1 MLHSS
6 ANGLY
11 VPKLAVSIVEYKK
24 AVSKLK
30 EALAQEK
37 NEFIR
42 DSVIQRFE
50 FCVELAWK
58 TSKKMMGTST
68 TAPKQVIR
76 EMAQNKLIDNVEI
89 WLRAIDE
96 RNLSSHTYNEDLAE
110 KVYDFIK
117 NFYSNFE
124 DLSKKLDK
132 L

>member
-1 MLHSS
+1 M
-6 ANGLY
+6 
-11 VPKLAVSIVEYKK
+11 AVSIVEYKK